1 MYNDPDHTVA
11 LSMGEI
17 RSKDCMIY
25 LKTDSVDGDHSML
38 TIAVVAVI
46 LVAVLGV
53 VGLAIR
59 RGR

>member
-1 MYNDPDHTVA
+1 
-11 LSMGEI
+11 MGEI